1 MALSEKEEYTKK
13 IAELTAKILEL
24 NRLVE
29 KLAIDASIARE
40 QLDYLREKLNDAQE
54 RNRKL
59 DWLLCE
65 ATEGRL

>member
-1 MALSEKEEYTKK
+1 MPLSEKEEYTKK
-13 IAELTAKILEL
+13 IAELTAKIIEL

-29 KLAIDASIARE
+29 KLAIDASIAQE
-40 QLDYLREKLNDAQE
+40 QLSDLREKLKDAQE